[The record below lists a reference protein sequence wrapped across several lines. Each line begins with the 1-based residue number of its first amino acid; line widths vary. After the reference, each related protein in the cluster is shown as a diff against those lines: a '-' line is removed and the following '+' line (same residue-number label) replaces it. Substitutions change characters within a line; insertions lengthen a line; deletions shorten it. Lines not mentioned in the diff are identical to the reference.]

1 VITRSLKSLWQSD
14 VLLGACVGAAT
25 SGLLVVL
32 ALVVAPMLDGASKQ
46 LAPAARSGTANL
58 PAPARPAQPRSADD
72 DSDVKRDRASVTRR
86 NDTSSLP
93 SPIGDDK
100 PRRKAEAPDKQ
111 AAPIPLSPS
120 TTINKVP
127 VVPALAVPT
136 ADAPSAGAAPSI
148 TPASPRTGLR
158 LRVRAA
164 SFGREGGEPEL
175 RLTMGIS
182 GQTASTSLPEQVT
195 VRLRPDVPAHPEDEA
210 TPLALNADVDVV
222 DGPQAQAASQ
232 AQATSQV
239 EAESQG
245 DSAPAAMGLRVR
257 MSLVPATGDV
267 ATVDEEA
274 QGDGNSNVV
283 KVAVPLTA
291 FNAPDETSIPGVP
304 TELPTDTPTDGAP
317 AEPAPSQPAPSEPA
331 PSEPAPS
338 EPAPSEP
345 APSKPAPSE
354 PEPSPPAPSEPA
366 PSQPAPP
373 APEPSTIT
381 VQEIHVP
388 LLITLEP
395 VTTVEDATLPLP
407 SDVPADTLP
416 PEGMRVTI
424 SVQNALNEVEA
435 VDPPATADPGAPA
448 PDASTTP
455 ATEPGGTEPPPADGH
470 ALAASVAEPEGP
482 ADYGPGSSE

>member
-25 SGLLVVL
+25 SGLLVLL

-338 EPAPSEP
+338 EPAPS
-345 APSKPAPSE
+345 
-354 PEPSPPAPSEPA
+354 
-366 PSQPAPP
+366 PP